1 MSRMPPELSPAVA
14 EEQARAALDALPGLR
29 WNAWT
34 AGALPDVSRMLTE
47 VERVD
52 EPSERHSLDELRE
65 DFGSPTMHLERDAL
79 LARDETGEVVAIA
92 RALCTDHDR
101 EVRRVVLAGEV
112 RPDWRGRGVGRAV
125 MTWQLA
131 HARQW
136 YAAHH
141 LPEHGPLRLSVF
153 SDGKK
158 ADEHR
163 LAERVGLS
171 RSRYY
176 AELTRSFGAGEAIEV
191 PPLEGLEI
199 RPWRTSTPEE
209 TLAVRN
215 ACFRDHW
222 GSVDR
227 PMQSW
232 MASLEAKAFRPEWSF
247 VAVDRSS
254 GEIAGFLMSSAYEQ
268 DWEPQGYRSGYVE
281 LLGTLRPYR
290 GRGIATALILSAMR
304 AFLDDGMEAAE
315 IGVDAEN
322 PTGAFGL
329 YTGLGFAETS
339 GTVQFMREEGLPG

>member
-1 MSRMPPELSPAVA
+1 MPAEPSPAVA

-29 WNAWT
+29 WSAWS
-34 AGALPDVSRMLTE
+34 AEALPDVSRMLTE

-52 EPSERHSLDELRE
+52 EPSERHSLDELWE
-65 DFGSPTMHLERDAL
+65 DFDSETMHLDRDAL
-79 LARDETGEVVAIA
+79 LARDEAGDVVAIA

-101 EVRRVVLAGEV
+101 EVRRAVLAGEV
-112 RPDWRGRGVGRAV
+112 RPDWRARGVGRAV

-141 LPEHGPLRLSVF
+141 RPEHGPLRLSVF
-153 SDGKK
+153 SDSKK
-158 ADEHR
+158 TDEHR
-163 LAERVGLS
+163 LAERAGLL
-171 RSRYY
+171 RARYY
-176 AELTRSFGAGEAIEV
+176 VELTRLFGAGEAIEV
-191 PPLEGLEI
+191 PTLDGLEI

-222 GSVDR
+222 GSVER

-232 MASLEAKAFRPEWSF
+232 MASLEAKSFRPDWSF
-247 VAVDRSS
+247 VVVDPPSD
-254 GEIAGFLMSSAYEQ
+254 GIAGFLMSSAYEQ
-268 DWEPQGYRSGYVE
+268 DWEPQGYRSGYIE
-281 LLGTLRPYR
+281 LLGTLRQYR
-290 GRGIATALILSAMR
+290 GRGIATALIRSAMR
-304 AFLDDGMEAAE
+304 AFLDDGIEAAE

-339 GTVQFMREEGLPG
+339 GTVQFMHEEGLPG